1 MQAQHA
7 LGFTQRFDGTVRQRR
22 KEVAKKKDVA
32 KKIADTFIERPLTCT
47 KCYFRSNC
55 EVKVFTKSKATRE
68 KIFGRGLMFCY
79 QGMSFLHWLKSC
91 CKHKVNQ
98 MLELFDEPEKNG
110 GLKID

>member
-7 LGFTQRFDGTVRQRR
+7 LGFTQRFDRAVRQRR

-55 EVKVFTKSKATRE
+55 EVKVLTKSKATRE
-68 KIFGRGLMFCY
+68 KIFGRELMFY
-79 QGMSFLHWLKSC
+79 QGMGFIHWIKSC